1 MQHARMLT
9 TRTRPTRQYNTLQRN
24 PPRCNPARVVAR
36 GEGLAGQAQSV
47 VTYRAMSIELNVATH
62 GRSVAAAH
70 ACGCGSMKSRLRG
83 SAPLGCVAS
92 NAFLRHKSPHGPR
105 VRATQA
111 RPNRRSG
118 GTASLARQ
126 DRSDRLGKA
135 APKRARGE
143 PRKGRVPTEHRRTG
157 GP

>member
-1 MQHARMLT
+1 MQHARMLI

-36 GEGLAGQAQSV
+36 GEGLAGQARVSG
-47 VTYRAMSIELNVATH
+47 TYRAMSIELNVATH

-92 NAFLRHKSPHGPR
+92 NAFLRHARTARAR
-105 VRATQA
+105 VRRKHSRTGEAAAQRA
-111 RPNRRSG
+111 LQGKIDRIGS
-118 GTASLARQ
+118 AKLRQ
-126 DRSDRLGKA
+126 SERGVSPGRT
-135 APKRARGE
+135 RA
-143 PRKGRVPTEHRRTG
+143 EHRRTG